1 MSNLSEIAEMAQ
13 WVKQNRHLLETARW
27 VEQNFYLPEA
37 VETARLVAELQ
48 ASTSREA
55 DTLTRYLADQTFL
68 QSAAESMRTPWLDVQ
83 DPLRSMGG
91 FAALQSIG
99 HALKD
104 MPAYGHTLGAAL
116 RVNLEDWRDRITW
129 PREIF
134 TDYEARADFYVRR
147 GFNPAL
153 TNFPAPAFEESLHIA
168 TCGGNRLLWLI
179 YMDRRYP
186 PLTMAKRK
194 QVGGAPTGRMT
205 GFFAW
210 KHRCAVSLMS
220 K

>member
-116 RVNLEDWRDRITW
+116 RVNLGDWRDRITW

-168 TCGGNRLLWLI
+168 DL
-179 YMDRRYP
+179 RREP
-186 PLTMAKRK
+186 PYS
-194 QVGGAPTGRMT
+194 G
-205 GFFAW
+205 
-210 KHRCAVSLMS
+210 
-220 K
+220 